1 MFVKFN
7 LLKTN
12 HGEIAVDTSWLF
24 WENSKS
30 GNIYHPLGRAWDTA
44 VVKRE
49 KKGLAFVG
57 PIACYS
63 LAFSL
68 YCACNNSQKW
78 VYSIT
83 LVFPELKA
91 LPKSCRHQEPG
102 VEPALLGPCALF
114 MLTYLG
120 LIPSLSTYSLP
131 RPSQASVV
139 RKTHP

>member
-1 MFVKFN
+1 M
-7 LLKTN
+7 
-12 HGEIAVDTSWLF
+12 
-24 WENSKS
+24 
-30 GNIYHPLGRAWDTA
+30 GRAWDTA

-68 YCACNNSQKW
+68 YCACNDSQKW

-91 LPKSCRHQEPG
+91 LPKPCRHQEPG

-114 MLTYLG
+114 MLTHLG
-120 LIPSLSTYSLP
+120 LISFVHLLPPQTLASICGQENTYLKCLEFLCS
-131 RPSQASVV
+131 
-139 RKTHP
+139 